1 MHLYDA
7 KADRV
12 IDTYDIPSYE
22 LVTSM
27 EVMPLEISEI
37 THQHRLLVALGTIS
51 QRAENYA
58 AKGCIYT
65 LEIIDVVPEP
75 GQPETG
81 KKFRVFG
88 REETKSGITALIGIA
103 GLVGTAQGQKL
114 MIRGLREDGSCLPV
128 AFLDAQCYI
137 SSLKTLASSKL
148 WIAADAWKGL
158 WFGGFGVRDH
168 ANHFERNI
176 ADMPIGGAL

>member
-1 MHLYDA
+1 
-7 KADRV
+7 
-12 IDTYDIPSYE
+12 
-22 LVTSM
+22 M
-27 EVMPLEISEI
+27 EVMPLEVSEI

-88 REETKSGITALIGIA
+88 REETKSGITALMGIA

-158 WFGGFGVRDH
+158 WFGGFGVSDH
-168 ANHFERNI
+168 VNLVAKSTT
-176 ADMPIGGAL
+176 DTSVGGALQAFVVWKITLSDGSGVG

>member
-1 MHLYDA
+1 
-7 KADRV
+7 
-12 IDTYDIPSYE
+12 
-22 LVTSM
+22 M
-27 EVMPLEISEI
+27 EVMPLEVSEI

-88 REETKSGITALIGIA
+88 REETKSGITALMGIA

-137 SSLKTLASSKL
+137 ASLKTLASSKL

-158 WFGGFGVRDH
+158 WFGGFGVRH
-168 ANHFERNI
+168 HENSARRNTTDI
-176 ADMPIGGAL
+176 SIGGALQAFTLRKVAFPDGGCIG

>member
-1 MHLYDA
+1 MYDP
-7 KADRV
+7 RV
-12 IDTYDIPSYE
+12 HRIIDTFDIPPYE

-37 THQHRLLVALGTIS
+37 THKHKLLVALGTIS

-58 AKGCIYT
+58 ARGCIYA

-81 KKFRVFG
+81 KKFRIVS
-88 REETKSGITALIGIA
+88 REETKGGITALMGIA
-103 GLVGTAQGQKL
+103 GLVGAAQGQKL

-128 AFLDAQCYI
+128 AFLDAQCYMTE
-137 SSLKTLASSKL
+137 LKTLASSKL

-158 WFGGFGVRDH
+158 WFGGFGVSKH
-168 ANHFERNI
+168 
-176 ADMPIGGAL
+176 